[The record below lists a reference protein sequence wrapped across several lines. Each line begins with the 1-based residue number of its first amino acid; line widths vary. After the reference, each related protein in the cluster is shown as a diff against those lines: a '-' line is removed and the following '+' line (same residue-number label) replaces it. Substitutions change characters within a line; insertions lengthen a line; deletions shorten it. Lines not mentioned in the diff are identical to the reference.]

1 MNLMKRYLTEPEQR
15 ALLTAAKAVAD
26 PLAQRDYHWLRVLIE
41 TGMRVGEFA
50 QVTVAQ
56 AEEALR
62 GGEWLAIPAHQRK
75 GGKKGHE
82 YRLTEPVRQSLRALL
97 MLARSEAADWPSTAR
112 VPLVWGR
119 DGTALSVR
127 SYQSRLKLWLAEAG
141 LPGHVS
147 IHWLRHTRGM
157 NVLRRCRGENPLKV
171 VQLALG
177 HDAISSTGVYLT
189 MSREELAEQLDQVAG
204 GHVGKAQA
212 RRRAA
217 AGVAA

>member
-41 TGMRVGEFA
+41 TGMRVGEFS
-50 QVTVAQ
+50 QMTVAQ

-82 YRLTEPVRQSLRALL
+82 YRLSEPVRQSLRALV
-97 MLARSEAADWPSTAR
+97 MMARAEAADWPASGI

-119 DGTALSVR
+119 DGAPLSVR

-141 LPGHVS
+141 LPRHVS

-157 NVLRRCRGENPLKV
+157 NVLRRSRGDNPVKV

-177 HDAISSTGVYLT
+177 HEAISSTGVYLT

-204 GHVGKAQA
+204 GHVSKAQA

-217 AGVAA
+217 AGVRA

>member
-15 ALLTAAKAVAD
+15 ALLAAPKAVAD

-62 GGEWLAIPAHQRK
+62 GGEWLAIPAQQRK

-82 YRLTEPVRQSLRALL
+82 YRLTEPVRQSLKALL
-97 MLARSEAADWPSTAR
+97 LMARTEAADWPATAR
-112 VPLVWGR
+112 TPLVWGR
-119 DGTALSVR
+119 DGAPLAVR
-127 SYQSRLKLWLAEAG
+127 SYQGRLKLWLAEAG
-141 LPGHVS
+141 LPRHIS

-177 HDAISSTGVYLT
+177 HDAISSTGVYLS
-189 MSREELAEQLDQVAG
+189 MNREELAEQLDQVAG
-204 GHVGKAQA
+204 GHVGKAEA

-217 AGVAA
+217 AGVVA